1 MEHTDTETLFIVY
14 LKFKYN
20 WVFCFYLPNFQPY
33 PCPKILALIVKIAQ
47 LCLTLCN
54 PMDYSPPGSSV
65 HGIIQARILEWVAI
79 SFSRGSSQPRDQ
91 TWVSCTEGRFFT
103 VWATRLTL
111 ISFSQ
116 FEYSVFSNRPS
127 CLSASLT
134 SGHLCWLPLYLECPP
149 YLSFS
154 GKFSHFWTSQKPLLM
169 VSGRYGL
176 SHLWTTEH
184 FVSILR
190 NLLHLFPVQLWGGLV
205 AHLVF
210 SIRIWVLQGW
220 WLAQCPARILCLIYC
235 C

>member
-1 MEHTDTETLFIVY
+1 
-14 LKFKYN
+14 
-20 WVFCFYLPNFQPY
+20 
-33 PCPKILALIVKIAQ
+33 
-47 LCLTLCN
+47 
-54 PMDYSPPGSSV
+54 MDHSLPGSSV
-65 HGIIQARILEWVAI
+65 HGISQARILEWAAI
-79 SFSRGSSQPRDQ
+79 PLSRRSSQLRDLIQ
-91 TWVSCTEGRFFT
+91 VSCTEGRFFT

-116 FEYSVFSNRPS
+116 FEYSVFSDRPS

-154 GKFSHFWTSQKPLLM
+154 GKFSHFGTSQKPLLM

>member
-1 MEHTDTETLFIVY
+1 M
-14 LKFKYN
+14 
-20 WVFCFYLPNFQPY
+20 
-33 PCPKILALIVKIAQ
+33 
-47 LCLTLCN
+47 
-54 PMDYSPPGSSV
+54 G
-65 HGIIQARILEWVAI
+65 
-79 SFSRGSSQPRDQ
+79 FSRQEYWNGLPFPPPEDPPDPGIKLESSGAPALA
-91 TWVSCTEGRFFT
+91 GRFFT

-116 FEYSVFSNRPS
+116 FEYSVFSNRPL

-154 GKFSHFWTSQKPLLM
+154 GKFSHFWTSQKPLPM

-176 SHLWTTEH
+176 SHLWTTER
-184 FVSILR
+184 FVSLLR

-220 WLAQCPARILCLIYC
+220 WLAQCPAHILCLIYSC
-235 C
+235 